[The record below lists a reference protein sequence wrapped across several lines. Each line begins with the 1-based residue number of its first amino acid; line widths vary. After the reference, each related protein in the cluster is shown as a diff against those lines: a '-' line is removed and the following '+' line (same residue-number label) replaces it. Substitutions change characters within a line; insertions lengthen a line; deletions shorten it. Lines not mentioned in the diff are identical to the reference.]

1 MRIAVCV
8 KQVPDTVKA
17 PRIAP
22 GGTSI
27 DAGSVSFVV
36 NPYDEYAIEEALRI
50 KDSQGAEVALVM
62 LGPESGMGVL
72 RKALAMGADSA
83 VLLRTEQ
90 PTISPLAIA
99 KALVSY
105 LRDRSFDLILFGKQ
119 AVDMDNAQVGLLAAT
134 LLGMP
139 CISDA
144 VEPSVAEGKLTAER
158 EVEGG
163 RLVVRAALPAVM
175 TAEKS
180 SHEPRYASIRGIM
193 EARKKPI
200 ETIGVSLEGP
210 KMAIKKIEEPR
221 QREGGRILG
230 EGAGAVPALVQ
241 ALRDARAV

>member
-22 GGTSI
+22 DGTSI

-50 KDSQGAEVALVM
+50 REAQGAEVALVM
-62 LGPESGMGVL
+62 LGPESNMGVL

-90 PTISPLAIA
+90 PLTSPLAVA
-99 KALVSY
+99 KALASY
-105 LRDRSFDLILFGKQ
+105 LKDRRFDLILFGKQ
-119 AVDMDNAQVGLLAAT
+119 AVDMDNAQAGILVAT
-134 LLGMP
+134 LLAMP
-139 CISDA
+139 CISGA
-144 VEPSVAEGKLTAER
+144 VNPVVAGGTLRAER

-163 RLVVRAALPAVM
+163 KLVVEAALPAVM

-180 SHEPRYASIRGIM
+180 DHEPRYASIKGIM
-193 EARKKPI
+193 EARKKQVDI
-200 ETIGVSLEGP
+200 IDVLLEEP
-210 KMAIKKIEEPR
+210 KMALRRIEEPPER
-221 QREGGRILG
+221 KGGRILG
-230 EGAGAVPALVQ
+230 EGAGAVAALVQ
-241 ALRDARAV
+241 ALRDARVV